1 MNGNQPRRGGAILIC
16 VLVCMGIV
24 STITLLAVRTSLQ
37 VRRQMRQEVQ
47 LEQTRWLLDAGL
59 ARGLQRLRDRPDYQG
74 ETWNVAPALST
85 YAEATVQ
92 IAILTDE
99 PDQASASTT
108 ERRLQVTATIG
119 AADGLAAPS
128 PGSTSRTDSIF
139 IPPLS
144 SSSDNG

>member
-1 MNGNQPRRGGAILIC
+1 MKGNPHHRSAAILVC

-47 LEQTRWLLDAGL
+47 LEQARWLLDAGL
-59 ARGLQRLRDRPDYQG
+59 ARGLQQLRQRADYQG
-74 ETWNVAPALST
+74 ETWDVAPALTS
-85 YAEATVQ
+85 YGQATVQ
-92 IAILTDE
+92 IAIEADG
-99 PDQASASTT
+99 PGQASSDTT
-108 ERRLQVTATIG
+108 RRRLQVTATIN

-139 IPPLS
+139 IPALS